1 MYSQP
6 GVGVGEPAA
15 QARHTG
21 QDGGGGGAESPGG
34 TGEAEGEV
42 TQVPLGR
49 QGGSFESPYSPAGH
63 ASSWVKAAAWRTEDL
78 ALI

>member
-6 GVGVGEPAA
+6 GVGEGSQLPRQDT
-15 QARHTG
+15 QARTG
-21 QDGGGGGAESPGG
+21 VGGGAESPGG